1 MRYLIV
7 IWIAILPTFVSAQSM
22 DGIAGFILRD
32 SASLEAAAD
41 RLEEKLGDKHLVFE
55 TIGNHEG
62 HSLYLVLRGRTGA
75 AEVHL
80 TESDYYIGIRG
91 HTTFVIGGELENPR
105 ELPRKQIHGT
115 GIKGGTS
122 RVIGPGDI
130 VHVPP
135 NTPHNTI
142 IDPAEPYMYLLFKI
156 DEEPLN

>member
-1 MRYLIV
+1 MRYLLT
-7 IWIAILPTFVSAQSM
+7 ILLMSIPSLASAQSI

-32 SASLEAAAD
+32 KESLEAAAD
-41 RLEEKLGDKHLVFE
+41 KLEKELGDKHLVFE
-55 TIGNHEG
+55 TIGNHDG

-91 HTTFVIGGELENPR
+91 HTTFVIGGELENPK

-115 GIKGGTS
+115 GIKGGKS

-142 IDPAEPYMYLLFKI
+142 INPDEPYMYLLFKI

>member
-1 MRYLIV
+1 MRLILMVLLLIV
-7 IWIAILPTFVSAQSM
+7 PTITSAQSI

-32 SASLEAAAD
+32 KENLDAAAD
-41 RLEEKLGDKHLVFE
+41 RLEERLGDKHLVFE
-55 TIGNHEG
+55 IIGNHDG

-80 TESDYYIGIRG
+80 TESDYYIGVRG
-91 HTTFVIGGELENPR
+91 HTTFVIGGELENPK

-115 GIKGGTS
+115 GIKGGKS

-142 IDPAEPYMYLLFKI
+142 IDPNEPYMYLLFKI